1 MLILLINVEP
11 NLTTLKLSFR
21 LTNGTNAAYVEDMYL
36 SWMEDSKSVHSSWN
50 AYFKQVEAE
59 VKRYLALENLIR
71 IYQAGGHLMAD
82 SSGERISSKLMI

>member
-1 MLILLINVEP
+1 MLILLINVVP
-11 NLTTLKLSFR
+11 NVTDLKLSFR
-21 LTNGTNAAYVEDMYL
+21 LTNVTNAAYVEDMYL

-71 IYQAGGHLMAD
+71 AYQSRSHLMDD
-82 SSGERISSKLMI
+82 SGGGRVSSKLMI